1 LARHVPLIH
10 PSSFIIHHFN
20 AMTPSQLETEL
31 RAFASHLLSPLL
43 DEGKSPVVKHQVN
56 QHQQTTIT
64 LGLRVPGV
72 ELEHVRALC
81 ADGGAVTAAWLKQWP
96 DNSRVGDMS
105 GNRPPKS
112 VAIATDNKHV
122 IMDLVFFGLK
132 LDKPDSLTPAE

>member
-1 LARHVPLIH
+1 
-10 PSSFIIHHFN
+10 
-20 AMTPSQLETEL
+20 MTPAQLDTEL
-31 RAFASHLLSPLL
+31 RAFASHLLAPLIE
-43 DEGKSPVVKHQVN
+43 EGKSPVVKHQVN
-56 QHQQTTIT
+56 QDQQTTST

-72 ELEHVRALC
+72 EMEHVRTLC
-81 ADGGAVTAAWLKQWP
+81 ADSSAITSAWLKQWP

-112 VAIATDNKHV
+112 VAIAADNKHV